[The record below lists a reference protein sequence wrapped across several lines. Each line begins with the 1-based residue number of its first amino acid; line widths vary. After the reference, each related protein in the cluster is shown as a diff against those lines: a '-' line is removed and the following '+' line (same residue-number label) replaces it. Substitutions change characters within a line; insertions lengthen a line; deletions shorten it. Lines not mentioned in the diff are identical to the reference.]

1 MKEVKYPDLLA
12 QIIKYC
18 EPRPSAE
25 EELQNC
31 PLIYEYENSPES
43 SPSLKLTPS
52 EPTGILML
60 SLPSSDSV
68 SQSSPHDNEEFETP
82 PEHNNSNSQ
91 PYFSGSDEL
100 KPSTST
106 AAVDFQHNG
115 DDTDAVNN
123 DNSAAV
129 DLGNDSDDLGFEE
142 RMRKRIRVSDEDL
155 DLKSSVRRKDER
167 GQIVIEIDQTQDVD
181 TEVVIECEE
190 NVKVYERRIQRNAD
204 SSTVKMSERDD
215 EEGDRGEKRENG
227 ERGVDDVEK
236 LNGIGYVEMHL
247 NGMKNG
253 VSGGDGGG
261 RGVDSMNLDEI
272 EKLNGVCAKEM
283 HSNGIAERV
292 HGDGG
297 GVGSVEGR
305 RELPLSM
312 RGGDK
317 NVGLVEEV
325 GRRVVKNTKFKD
337 LVEAFSMVVG
347 DVSGGD
353 KNVDFFETAKARG
366 LSFPRPR
373 WWPPEG
379 FSD

>member
-31 PLIYEYENSPES
+31 PLIHEYEKSPES
-43 SPSLKLTPS
+43 SPSLKLTSS

-106 AAVDFQHNG
+106 AAVDFQHND
-115 DDTDAVNN
+115 DDTDAVNH

-129 DLGNDSDDLGFEE
+129 DLGNDSDDLGFEG
-142 RMRKRIRVSDEDL
+142 RMLKRIRVSDEDL
-155 DLKSSVRRKDER
+155 DVKSSVRRLDEK
-167 GQIVIEIDQTQDVD
+167 GPIMIEIDQTQDVD

-190 NVKVYERRIQRNAD
+190 NVKVNERGIEGNAD
-204 SSTVKMSERDD
+204 SSTVKMSERGE

-227 ERGVDDVEK
+227 ERGVDDNEK
-236 LNGIGYVEMHL
+236 LNGVGYVEMHL
-247 NGMKNG
+247 NGMKDG
-253 VSGGDGGG
+253 ISRGDGGG
-261 RGVDSMNLDEI
+261 RGVESMNLDEND
-272 EKLNGVCAKEM
+272 KLNGVCAKEM
-283 HSNGIAERV
+283 HSNGITESVGAGV
-292 HGDGG
+292 SGCGG
-297 GVGSVEGR
+297 VEGR

-317 NVGLVEEV
+317 DVGLVEEV
-325 GRRVVKNTKFKD
+325 GRRIVKNTRFKD
-337 LVEAFSMVVG
+337 LVETFSMVVG

-373 WWPPEG
+373 WWPLEG